1 MKLSYKDA
9 DIIFKMIIAI
19 CLLSVFWA
27 ILKVARPIENKQMQ
41 MVKQANGRS
50 VVLKQEK
57 IGDGRQ
63 PMIVT
68 HYGRLAETGE
78 VTYWTEVHYETI
90 RFNRQGERVR

>member
-1 MKLSYKDA
+1 MNQTKEMTPEQLT
-9 DIIFKMIIAI
+9 
-19 CLLSVFWA
+19 VQT
-27 ILKVARPIENKQMQ
+27 IE
-41 MVKQANGRS
+41 QANGRS

-78 VTYWTEVHYETI
+78 VTYWTEVHYEMI

>member
-1 MKLSYKDA
+1 MKLKIGFVLLATS
-9 DIIFKMIIAI
+9 ILIAG
-19 CLLSVFWA
+19 CMNQTKEMTPEQLTVQT
-27 ILKVARPIENKQMQ
+27 IE
-41 MVKQANGRS
+41 QANGRS

-78 VTYWTEVHYETI
+78 VTYWTEVHYEMI

>member
-1 MKLSYKDA
+1 MKLKIGFVLLATS
-9 DIIFKMIIAI
+9 ILIAGCMNI
-19 CLLSVFWA
+19 KNNQTKEMTPEQLTVQT
-27 ILKVARPIENKQMQ
+27 IE
-41 MVKQANGRS
+41 QANGRS

-78 VTYWTEVHYETI
+78 VTYWTEVHYEMI
-90 RFNRQGERVR
+90 RFNREGERVR